1 MEGDPRRE
9 LKRRLR
15 ELELIA
21 KQDGVQK
28 KVYDSFSGLCY
39 LATEAVQSDF
49 RSGWARNI
57 LDARDR
63 PLFTREEADIIEK
76 FAKSAIQPIVKDSA
90 WANFTGKQ
98 RGGKVPIVPPS
109 MDGIIKMASQIDPS
123 KISLDQAYWAIQEF
137 ISNTDAQAKDL
148 SRTLGAFR
156 FFYETPADIKV
167 PIPIPIPAPPFVFT
181 VLVPI
186 PSRAVPFLIGVFV
199 ETIRLIA
206 TFTPFTPAIFREL
219 LSIVLAVIDLLQGE
233 WKHAILSLAGYW
245 GAAPM
250 MFGIIGKVFLNVL
263 SMIAPDLRERL
274 LWDLYQSSKSLMI
287 GSILWLFA
295 TFAPDFVRNIV
306 RKQFDA
312 MAALVDKGN
321 DMIDQVEESMKKISE
336 PAGISIDLKAIP
348 EGMVPSFD
356 DIQNLQ
362 SIVRQPGIYCSKE
375 FNDIIEPLRYIP
387 PIRLLLELMSIP
399 TDARSMEMEC
409 RGIAGKSISDTVADM
424 VAPDVSLVPGSPL
437 EQALTATGS
446 EIPGVSGSSAG
457 PEAGEKG
464 EKAEKE
470 AKAGAEKSEKAAKA
484 GAEKPGK
491 PGKPGKPPKA
501 KSPKPKKK

>member
-1 MEGDPRRE
+1 MEAGGDPRRE

-15 ELELIA
+15 ELETLA
-21 KQDGVQK
+21 KQDGIQK
-28 KVYDSFSGLCY
+28 KMYDSFSGLCY
-39 LATEAVQSDF
+39 LATEAVQADF
-49 RSGWARNI
+49 RQGWAREI
-57 LDARDR
+57 LDTRDK
-63 PLFTREEADIIEK
+63 PLFTREEAEIIEK
-76 FAKSAIQPIVKDSA
+76 FAKSAIQPIVKDAS
-90 WANFTGKQ
+90 WAKMTPQ
-98 RGGKVPIVPPS
+98 RGGKIPPIVPPS
-109 MDGIIKMASQIDPS
+109 FDGIIKMASKIDLTKVS
-123 KISLDQAYWAIQEF
+123 MDEAYWAIQDF
-137 ISNTDAQAKDL
+137 IASTDAQAKDL

-245 GAAPM
+245 GAGPM
-250 MFGIIGKVFLNVL
+250 VIGIVGKVFLNVL

-312 MAALVDKGN
+312 LALLVDKGN
-321 DMIDQVEESMKKISE
+321 EMIDKVEEGMKKVAE
-336 PAGISIDLKAIP
+336 PAGITIDLKDIP

-375 FNDIIEPLRYIP
+375 FNEIIEPLRYIP
-387 PIRLLLELMSIP
+387 PIRLVLELMSIP
-399 TDARSMEMEC
+399 TDAKSMEMEC

-424 VAPDVSLVPGSPL
+424 VTPDISLVPGSPL
-437 EQALTATGS
+437 EQVLTATGT
-446 EIPGVSGSSAG
+446 EVPGVAPASAEKG
-457 PEAGEKG
+457 GEAGEKG
-464 EKAEKE
+464 EKVAKE
-470 AKAGAEKSEKAAKA
+470 AGAKAGAEK

-491 PGKPGKPPKA
+491 PGKPVKA
-501 KSPKPKKK
+501 GKSPKPKKK